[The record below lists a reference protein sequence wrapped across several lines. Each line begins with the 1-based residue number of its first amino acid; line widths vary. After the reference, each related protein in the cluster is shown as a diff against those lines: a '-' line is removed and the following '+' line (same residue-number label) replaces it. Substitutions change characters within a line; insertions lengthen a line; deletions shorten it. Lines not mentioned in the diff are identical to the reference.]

1 MTTLAHAIDVATRYW
16 EAKGPSSRMMPIRA
30 TACASVLGG
39 KQRVELIG
47 PAEATKVLTHLHR
60 TKGKGSVPVYYAAF
74 KRAVEMAGG
83 DTKGWPKAGSAPRKC
98 REPLSETDLDA
109 LAGMLEGYSHRTPL
123 VSGHAGEKIQ
133 RCGGWETHDL
143 LELLR
148 GTGLRVEREALNGEA
163 LRWDP
168 SRKLLHVTG
177 KGSHERMIPVERP
190 ETVALLSDPERMRA
204 VRRLGYT
211 GHLKRWNLALSR
223 LKVESLKP
231 TPHAVRHYY
240 ATRAYARSGHNLRAV
255 QELLGHADINT
266 TARYLGVNPDDMR
279 SAVA

>member
-1 MTTLAHAIDVATRYW
+1 MQAVTILQALDQARTYW
-16 EAKGPSSRMMPIRA
+16 EAKGPSSRMMSIRA
-30 TACASVLGG
+30 NACASVLGMRT
-39 KQRVELIG
+39 KLDKLG
-47 PAEATKVLTHLHR
+47 PSEATKVLTHLHR

-83 DTKGWPKAGSAPRKC
+83 DTRGWPRAGSAPRKC
-98 REPLSETDLDA
+98 REPLSEADLDA
-109 LAGMLEGYSHRTPL
+109 LAGELVGY
-123 VSGHAGEKIQ
+123 
-133 RCGGWETHDL
+133 ETCDL

-177 KGSHERMIPVERP
+177 KGSHERVIPVERP
-190 ETVALLSDPERMRA
+190 EAVALLNSPERMSA
-204 VRRLGYT
+204 VRRLGYG

-223 LKVESLKP
+223 LRVESLKP

-240 ATRAYARSGHNLRAV
+240 ATRAYAKSGHNLRVV

-279 SAVA
+279 LAVA